1 MIDVVASKRRSGT
14 LPIQRDEKKAP
25 LPGPWSWGG
34 RQSGVCGVLA
44 ACAEHDVAVEI
55 NSNPNP
61 GTGLAMAP
69 ARPRARLPPEHQPV
83 VRWGMAIA
91 RKGGV
96 PKERVLNAMD
106 LAQLMQHLRRRRQ
119 CPAGKVAQSIPIQ

>member
-1 MIDVVASKRRSGT
+1 MTQHRTHPCLYFTCWASSRT
-14 LPIQRDEKKAP
+14 Y
-25 LPGPWSWGG
+25 GPDRTRLLQAQHWHG
-34 RQSGVCGVLA
+34 
-44 ACAEHDVAVEI
+44 VAVEI
-55 NSNPNP
+55 NCNPNR
-61 GTGLAMAP
+61 LELDW
-69 ARPRARLPPEHQPV
+69 RWHRRALELGCRLSINPDAELEL

-119 CPAGKVAQSIPIQ
+119 CPAGKVAQSIPI

>member
-1 MIDVVASKRRSGT
+1 LSINPD
-14 LPIQRDEKKAP
+14 
-25 LPGPWSWGG
+25 
-34 RQSGVCGVLA
+34 
-44 ACAEHDVAVEI
+44 AELE
-55 NSNPNP
+55 
-61 GTGLAMAP
+61 L
-69 ARPRARLPPEHQPV
+69 